1 MYISTRAR
9 PNLDKIRPDS
19 QFLPVVMSIGDQ
31 SLMSRYNEQYGQEGK
46 FTIMAV
52 GIYLKSSSIKSIIIN
67 EH

>member
-31 SLMSRYNEQYGQEGK
+31 SLVSRYNEQYG
-46 FTIMAV
+46 
-52 GIYLKSSSIKSIIIN
+52 
-67 EH
+67 